1 MKNIFYLLLFIIF
14 LSNSIYAQVFNNLN
28 ASFQSNSNYYLD
40 DNKTGDFNYENRFR
54 SNNYLNFKSTVFE
67 KIDFEIQIESYLPA
81 AVINYS
87 PNLKKTNVS
96 TFNFKYNTDKLNI
109 TLGNFYEQFGS
120 GIILRTWEDKN
131 LGINNSIRGGRI
143 RYFINDGVNVTALF
157 GNQKKGF
164 KYSKG
169 YLMGIDSEFDLSSS
183 LNNNTNTLIIGI
195 SYLGRNDGTPT
206 TNLYGYKDLTNLFST
221 RIDFSSTN
229 FYSNFEVVSKSKDAI
244 VQFGDV
250 STTFIKNGSSLLF
263 NSGYIKNGLGIDFTF
278 RRIENMSL
286 FSERRAFGN
295 IYFESVVNYLPA
307 LTKQHDYSLT
317 NIYVYQSQPN
327 ISFQDPK
334 MMKSGEI
341 GFQFDLFYF
350 LEQNS
355 FLGGKYGTNV
365 SINASI
371 WNNLKG
377 DYDYYKEYVNTNL
390 FGFGEKYFSEFNIEI
405 RKKWSK
411 KFESIFLFLDQ
422 YYNKKY
428 IEEKYGEIK
437 SSVFVLDNTYKINNK
452 KSLRFELQHL
462 NSKDDNKN
470 WAAIGL
476 EYNFNYAL
484 SLYVMDTYNYGNPIK
499 EDKMHYYNTGISYN
513 KGNSR
518 YSLNYGRQRGGYFC
532 YGGICRYVPDS
543 TGFSFGVTKS
553 LF

>member
-1 MKNIFYLLLFIIF
+1 MKYIFYLLLFNFFIPKI
-14 LSNSIYAQVFNNLN
+14 IYAQIFNNLN
-28 ASFQSNSNYYLD
+28 ASFQSNSNYYQD

-54 SNNYLNFKSTVFE
+54 SNNYLNFKSTIFE
-67 KIDFEIQIESYLPA
+67 KIDFEIQIESYLPK

-143 RYFINDGVNVTALF
+143 KYYINDILNLTALF

-169 YLMGIDSEFDLSSS
+169 YLVGLDSEFDLST
-183 LNNNTNTLIIGI
+183 LFNNTLILGF
-195 SYLGRNDGTPT
+195 SYLGRNEKTTT
-206 TNLYGYKDLTNLFST
+206 TNLYNYKDLTNLFSS
-221 RIDFSSTN
+221 RIDFSSNN
-229 FYSNFEVVSKSKDAI
+229 FYSNFEFVTKSKDPI
-244 VQFGDV
+244 IHWGGV
-250 STTFIKNGSSLLF
+250 STTFIKNGSSLLL
-263 NSGYIKNGLGIDFTF
+263 NSGYINNGLGIDFTF
-278 RRIENMSL
+278 RRLENMSL
-286 FSERRAFGN
+286 FSERSAFGN
-295 IYFESVVNYLPA
+295 VYFESVVNYLPA

-327 ISFQDPK
+327 ISFRDPK
-334 MMKSGEI
+334 LMKSGEI

-350 LEQNS
+350 LEKNT
-355 FLGGKYGTNV
+355 FFGGKYGTNI
-365 SINASI
+365 SLNNSI

-377 DYDYYKEYVNTNL
+377 DYDYFEEYVNTDL
-390 FGFGEKYFSEFNIEI
+390 FGFSEKYFSEFSFEI
-405 RKKWSK
+405 RKKWSDR
-411 KFESIFLFLDQ
+411 FENILLFVDQ
-422 YYNKKY
+422 FYNKRY
-428 IEEKYGEIK
+428 IEEKIGEIK
-437 SSVFVLDNTYKINNK
+437 SSVIVLDNTYKINDK
-452 KSLRFELQHL
+452 KSIRFEFQHL

-484 SLYVMDTYNYGNPIK
+484 TLYVMDTYNYGNPIK
-499 EDKMHYYNTGISYN
+499 ENKIHYYNSGISYN

-543 TGFSFGVTKS
+543 TGFSVGITRS

>member
-1 MKNIFYLLLFIIF
+1 MKYIFYLLLFNFFIPKI
-14 LSNSIYAQVFNNLN
+14 IYAQIFNNLN
-28 ASFQSNSNYYLD
+28 ASFQSNSNYYQD

-54 SNNYLNFKSTVFE
+54 SNNYLNFKSTIFE
-67 KIDFEIQIESYLPA
+67 KIDFEIQIESYLPK

-143 RYFINDGVNVTALF
+143 KYYINDILNLTALF

-169 YLMGIDSEFDLSSS
+169 YLVGLDSEFDLST
-183 LNNNTNTLIIGI
+183 LFNNTLILGF
-195 SYLGRNDGTPT
+195 SYLGRNEKTTT
-206 TNLYGYKDLTNLFST
+206 TNLYGYKDLTNLFSS
-221 RIDFSSTN
+221 RIDFSSNN
-229 FYSNFEVVSKSKDAI
+229 FYSNFEFVTKSKDPI
-244 VQFGDV
+244 IHWGGV
-250 STTFIKNGSSLLF
+250 STTFIKNGSSLLL
-263 NSGYIKNGLGIDFTF
+263 NSGYINNGLGIDFTF
-278 RRIENMSL
+278 RRLENMSL
-286 FSERRAFGN
+286 FSERSAFGN
-295 IYFESVVNYLPA
+295 VYFESVVNYLPA

-327 ISFQDPK
+327 ISFRDPK
-334 MMKSGEI
+334 LMKSGEI

-350 LEQNS
+350 LEKNT
-355 FLGGKYGTNV
+355 FFGGKYGTNI
-365 SINASI
+365 SLNNSI

-377 DYDYYKEYVNTNL
+377 DYDYFEEYVNTDL
-390 FGFGEKYFSEFNIEI
+390 FGFSEKYFSEFSFEI
-405 RKKWSK
+405 RKKWSDR
-411 KFESIFLFLDQ
+411 FENILLFVDQ
-422 YYNKKY
+422 FYNKRY
-428 IEEKYGEIK
+428 IEEKIGEIK
-437 SSVFVLDNTYKINNK
+437 SSVIVLDNTYKINDK
-452 KSLRFELQHL
+452 KSIRFEFQHL

-484 SLYVMDTYNYGNPIK
+484 TLYVMDTYNYGNPIK
-499 EDKMHYYNTGISYN
+499 ENKIHYYNSGISYN
-513 KGNSR
+513 KGKSR
-518 YSLNYGRQRGGYFC
+518 YSLNSGSQRGGYFC
-532 YGGICRYVPDS
+532 DGGICRYVPDS
-543 TGFSFGVTKS
+543 TGFSVGITKS

>member
-1 MKNIFYLLLFIIF
+1 MKYIFYLLLFNFFIPKI
-14 LSNSIYAQVFNNLN
+14 IYAQIFNNLN
-28 ASFQSNSNYYLD
+28 ASFQSNSNYYQD

-54 SNNYLNFKSTVFE
+54 SNNYLNFKSTIFE
-67 KIDFEIQIESYLPA
+67 KIDFEIQIESYLPK

-143 RYFINDGVNVTALF
+143 KYYINDILNVTALF

-169 YLMGIDSEFDLSSS
+169 YLFGLDSEFDLSS
-183 LNNNTNTLIIGI
+183 LFNNTLILGF
-195 SYLGRNDGTPT
+195 SYLGRNEKTTT
-206 TNLYGYKDLTNLFST
+206 TNLYDYKDLTNLFSS
-221 RIDFSSTN
+221 RIDFSSNN
-229 FYSNFEVVSKSKDAI
+229 FYSNFEFVAKSKDPI
-244 VQFGDV
+244 IHSGGV
-250 STTFIKNGSSLLF
+250 STTFIKNGSSLLL
-263 NSGYIKNGLGIDFTF
+263 NSGYINNGLGIDFTF
-278 RRIENMSL
+278 RRLENMSL
-286 FSERRAFGN
+286 FSERSAFGN
-295 IYFESVVNYLPA
+295 VYFESVVNYLPA

-327 ISFQDPK
+327 ISFRDPK
-334 MMKSGEI
+334 LMKSGEI

-350 LEQNS
+350 LEKNT
-355 FLGGKYGTNV
+355 FFGGKYGTNI
-365 SINASI
+365 SLNKSI

-377 DYDYYKEYVNTNL
+377 DYDYFEEYVNTDL
-390 FGFGEKYFSEFNIEI
+390 FGFSEKYFSEFSFEI
-405 RKKWSK
+405 RKKWSDR
-411 KFESIFLFLDQ
+411 FENILLFVDQ
-422 YYNKKY
+422 FYNKRY
-428 IEEKYGEIK
+428 IEEKIGEIK
-437 SSVFVLDNTYKINNK
+437 SSVIVLDNTYKINDK
-452 KSLRFELQHL
+452 KSIRFEFQHL

-484 SLYVMDTYNYGNPIK
+484 TFYIMDTYNYGNPIK
-499 EDKMHYYNTGISYN
+499 ENKIHYYNSGISYN

-543 TGFSFGVTKS
+543 TGISVGITKS